1 MAVSNEIIEQTRVNP
16 IGAALRS
23 IDAALGEVSQLHEW
37 DMDTLEM
44 LLEPYAFIVEL
55 VNANII
61 SSFAVKS
68 ASIGSDVT
76 ESCSSLIAYLKLA
89 HKSLTG
95 QVIQMKL
102 GEHRSRFRVR
112 IGGVFAYEFTQGD
125 LNRVQQ
131 LLNELRDLIKA
142 VVGLDEEHRQ
152 RILASLEKTQK
163 ELHKKVSDFDRF
175 YGFAVQVS
183 SLLHK
188 VGTDAKP
195 IVDRVRELLGIAWET
210 QARGD
215 ELPSG
220 TEPPLLPKPSDQ
232 VQLPSA

>member
-1 MAVSNEIIEQTRVNP
+1 MAVSDEIIEEARVNP
-16 IGAALRS
+16 VGAALKS
-23 IDAALGEVSQLHEW
+23 IDAALEEVNHSGQW
-37 DMDTLEM
+37 DMDSLAI
-44 LLEPYAFIVEL
+44 LLESYAFIAEL
-55 VNANII
+55 VNARIIPSVTTRSPSVGSNI
-61 SSFAVKS
+61 
-68 ASIGSDVT
+68 SD
-76 ESCSSLIAYLKLA
+76 SCQGLLTYLNAARSSLATQA
-89 HKSLTG
+89 
-95 QVIQMKL
+95 IQMKL
-102 GEHRSRFRVR
+102 DEHRSRFRLR
-112 IGGVFAYEFTQGD
+112 LGGVFAYEFTQGD
-125 LNRVQQ
+125 LDRVQH
-131 LLNELRDLIKA
+131 LLNELRALISA
-142 VVGLDEEHRQ
+142 VDGLDEEHRQ

-175 YGFAVQVS
+175 YGFAAQVS

-232 VQLPSA
+232 EQQAGA